1 MSEAASIE
9 VELTEGCREAINYL
23 RDDLPE
29 AELIA
34 VHGDWAYV
42 SIGEVRPA
50 HVNDV
55 FDNERAHAAIRIPTD
70 FPSGERPY
78 GIVTIPYVTKH
89 DGKDANSEHRGH
101 NHAAPVERAMNVD
114 DTGFWSYRWQNISCT
129 DPEDLRKAPEIVRS
143 RFEKE

>member
-1 MSEAASIE
+1 MSKAASLDSKLTDKCQMAIK
-9 VELTEGCREAINYL
+9 ELQDERA
-23 RDDLPE
+23 E

-50 HVNDV
+50 HINDV
-55 FDNERAHAAIRIPTD
+55 FDNERAHAIIRIPTD
-70 FPSGERPY
+70 FPTGARPY

-89 DGKDANSEHRGH
+89 NGQDANSEHHR
-101 NHAAPVERAMNVD
+101 HAHSSPVEEAMKVE
-114 DTGFWSYRWQNISCT
+114 DTGFWSYRWENISCK